1 MGTAPRVCKRRFAR
15 AARSA
20 VSSRGSAMPRN
31 VSADDDTAAFFSTE
45 KSREGEA
52 DPSFSPP
59 PSEASSSLSARSAPF
74 FSSVGG
80 FSLSSVGLVAVAG
93 ALVSAPS
100 VGPSSASTA
109 ARRRGRRARRRA
121 KAAAS
126 SARSAVPF
134 CSPSRRAFVSDAK
147 AGAPQRASVAKSSSD
162 SSFSSSSS
170 AKASPLLFSSAKK
183 SAPPKHATSAPGTR
197 RASRHAAASARATEP
212 WRALAS
218 LSASAPFPFLFALF
232 LAIFPLLPS
241 QEESVALRSAARTH
255 ARLVC
260 KKTRSASVAP
270 RFSAATSAASAS
282 ATSETKLVSVLF
294 KRDVVTSARPER
306 AAREIC
312 ARNDSRSGA
321 CCLTRGNARTT

>member
-1 MGTAPRVCKRRFAR
+1 
-15 AARSA
+15 
-20 VSSRGSAMPRN
+20 MPRN
-31 VSADDDTAAFFSTE
+31 VSADDDAAAFFSAE

-59 PSEASSSLSARSAPF
+59 PSEASSSASRFRSA

-80 FSLSSVGLVAVAG
+80 FPLSSVGLGALVAA

-134 CSPSRRAFVSDAK
+134 CSPSRRAFVSDAE

-162 SSFSSSSS
+162 SSSCSSSS

-218 LSASAPFPFLFALF
+218 LPASAPFPFLFALF

-260 KKTRSASVAP
+260 KKTRSASSAP

-282 ATSETKLVSVLF
+282 ATSSAKLVSVLF